1 MNKDLTPHRLRE
13 SSFRRFELDIAHI
26 VTSYP
31 SVIELSY
38 KDKGY
43 SILTFEA
50 RLRDAMKSLF
60 DNGWATVTIDMVK
73 FVQNYVDIV
82 VSHQGEKLF
91 AGGRREISIKRS
103 GRDLIHDIIGISVP
117 EQSPS
122 AEVTFNIYSPAD
134 ILLIAK
140 LASARVLLPIKLKM
154 ELSVT
159 DCHTEVEVIINQLEQ
174 NYDVGFTKNPDGT
187 WTVL

>member
-1 MNKDLTPHRLRE
+1 MNNDLTPHRLRE
-13 SSFRRFELDIAHI
+13 SSFRRFELDIAYI

-73 FVQNYVDIV
+73 FVQNYQDIV
-82 VSHQGEKLF
+82 ISHQGEKLF

-103 GRDLIHDIIGISVP
+103 GRDLIHDITGISTP
-117 EQSPS
+117 EPSPS
-122 AEVTFNIYSPAD
+122 ADSIFDVDFNGAS
-134 ILLIAK
+134 LIAQ
-140 LASARVLLPIKLKM
+140 LAAARVLLPIRIGGVD
-154 ELSVT
+154 ESA
-159 DCHTEVEVIINQLEQ
+159 VEQLEQ
-174 NYDVGFTKNPDGT
+174 NYDVGFTKNSDGT